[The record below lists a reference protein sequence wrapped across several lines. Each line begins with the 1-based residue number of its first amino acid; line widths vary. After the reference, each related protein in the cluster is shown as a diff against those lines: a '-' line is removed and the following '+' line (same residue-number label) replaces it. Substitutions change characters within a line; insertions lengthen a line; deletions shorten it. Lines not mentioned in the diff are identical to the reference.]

1 LSNHWPLGLIGII
14 SLSLI
19 ASSASTASLACW
31 LISFVSLVGSSTHRL
46 FRKRLTAAV
55 IEATNIGLSCLNG
68 LNGIISLVGFGL
80 NCLDNFNGIIGLA
93 GFGLIGCIGFIV
105 GIIGLIV
112 LVKLVSLVG
121 LFDCIGEPAFDLNF
135 SYRSVVSKL
144 NYLAQPAR
152 PDIMY
157 ATHKTVKYSSDPRTS
172 HGEAVLYLIFYLKK
186 TCDFGLLFKPDP
198 NKDFEYY
205 CDADFSGLCN
215 KTFAPSH
222 EVVGSSSMQAAL
234 SLGPPN
240 FNLKLHSTP
249 PQLSTLQCHKL

>member
-1 LSNHWPLGLIGII
+1 
-14 SLSLI
+14 
-19 ASSASTASLACW
+19 
-31 LISFVSLVGSSTHRL
+31 
-46 FRKRLTAAV
+46 
-55 IEATNIGLSCLNG
+55 
-68 LNGIISLVGFGL
+68 
-80 NCLDNFNGIIGLA
+80 
-93 GFGLIGCIGFIV
+93 
-105 GIIGLIV
+105 
-112 LVKLVSLVG
+112 
-121 LFDCIGEPAFDLNF
+121 
-135 SYRSVVSKL
+135 
-144 NYLAQPAR
+144 
-152 PDIMY
+152 MY
-157 ATHKTVKYSSDPRTS
+157 ATHQTAKYSSDPRTS
-172 HGEAVLYLIFYLKK
+172 HGEAVLYLICYLKK